1 MARVRQVPG
10 RDQARHSGR
19 AAQPPLKPDER
30 QLEDSVG
37 SILASYARQGELAH
51 LEGGSLPSREA
62 IWEVASPKPSR
73 AHRSHPRR
81 TRSRG
86 SAPASPRRTST
97 SPWSVTSR
105 PCRTRRPS
113 RWRGD
118 SPRRRASFPAS
129 RVAPRR
135 RWRSGSRA
143 TMRSPA
149 RRSSP
154 CCRTR
159 ASGTCRRCSSPRGNA
174 PRPMHPWAAAVAG
187 LLILVILWD
196 AFQTIVLSRRV
207 SRKFRPTRTFY
218 RLLWTPW
225 RAAAKRLRQ
234 GNRRENL
241 LTVFGPLSLILLIA
255 LWALGLIV
263 SFGLLHWGLGSQV
276 TAPDGL
282 SGFGV
287 DLYMSGTTFFTLGLG
302 DVTPRTTLARGLT
315 VLESGMGFAFLAL
328 VIGYVPLISQAFSRR
343 EVSISMLDA
352 RAGSP
357 PTAAQLLRRHL
368 GDGDGDLRGLLRD
381 WERWSAELLESHVSF
396 PVLSYFRS
404 QHDNQSWVAALTT
417 ILDVCSLVIARI
429 EDGPALTAR
438 LTFAMARHAVLD
450 LCAIFHLTPAPP
462 AVDRLAP
469 A

>member
-1 MARVRQVPG
+1 
-10 RDQARHSGR
+10 
-19 AAQPPLKPDER
+19 
-30 QLEDSVG
+30 
-37 SILASYARQGELAH
+37 
-51 LEGGSLPSREA
+51 
-62 IWEVASPKPSR
+62 
-73 AHRSHPRR
+73 
-81 TRSRG
+81 
-86 SAPASPRRTST
+86 
-97 SPWSVTSR
+97 
-105 PCRTRRPS
+105 
-113 RWRGD
+113 
-118 SPRRRASFPAS
+118 
-129 RVAPRR
+129 
-135 RWRSGSRA
+135 
-143 TMRSPA
+143 
-149 RRSSP
+149 
-154 CCRTR
+154 
-159 ASGTCRRCSSPRGNA
+159 
-174 PRPMHPWAAAVAG
+174 MHPWAAAVAA

-207 SRKFRPTRTFY
+207 SRKFRPTRAFY
-218 RLLWTPW
+218 RLLWAPW
-225 RAAAKRLRQ
+225 RAAAKRVRQ

-241 LTVFGPLSLILLIA
+241 LTVFGPLSVILLIA

-276 TAPDGL
+276 TASDGL

-302 DVTPRTTLARGLT
+302 DVTPRTTLARALT
-315 VLESGMGFAFLAL
+315 VLESGMGSGFLAL

-417 ILDVCSLVIARI
+417 ILDVCSLVITRI
-429 EDGPALTAR
+429 EDRSVLMAR
-438 LTFAMARHAVLD
+438 LTFAMARHAVVD
-450 LCAIFHLTPAPP
+450 LCAVFRLKPTPP
-462 AVDRLAP
+462 AVDRLPPSEEKRLERFLAAVDVRFP
-469 A
+469 ADEASVARFRDLRATYEPYVQALSSFLIMPLPEWVPPEGVKDSWHTMA

>member
-1 MARVRQVPG
+1 
-10 RDQARHSGR
+10 
-19 AAQPPLKPDER
+19 
-30 QLEDSVG
+30 
-37 SILASYARQGELAH
+37 
-51 LEGGSLPSREA
+51 
-62 IWEVASPKPSR
+62 
-73 AHRSHPRR
+73 
-81 TRSRG
+81 
-86 SAPASPRRTST
+86 
-97 SPWSVTSR
+97 
-105 PCRTRRPS
+105 
-113 RWRGD
+113 
-118 SPRRRASFPAS
+118 
-129 RVAPRR
+129 
-135 RWRSGSRA
+135 
-143 TMRSPA
+143 
-149 RRSSP
+149 
-154 CCRTR
+154 
-159 ASGTCRRCSSPRGNA
+159 
-174 PRPMHPWAAAVAG
+174 MHPWAAAVAA

-207 SRKFRPTRTFY
+207 SRKFRPTRAFY
-218 RLLWTPW
+218 RLLWAPW
-225 RAAAKRLRQ
+225 RAAAKRVRQ

-241 LTVFGPLSLILLIA
+241 LTVFGPLSVILLIA

-276 TAPDGL
+276 TASDGL

-302 DVTPRTTLARGLT
+302 DVTPRTTLARALT
-315 VLESGMGFAFLAL
+315 VLESGMGFGFLAL

-417 ILDVCSLVIARI
+417 ILDVCSLVITRI
-429 EDGPALTAR
+429 EDRSVLMAR
-438 LTFAMARHAVLD
+438 LTFAMARHAVVD
-450 LCAIFHLTPAPP
+450 LCAVFRLKPTPP
-462 AVDRLAP
+462 AVDRLPPSEEKRLERFLAAVDVRFP
-469 A
+469 ADEASVARFRDLRATYEPYVQALSSFLIMPLPEWVPPEGVKDSWHTMA